1 VNASDPRKPQIVPFL
16 LKKDAQAEAAAIG
29 GKLATYPEALAA
41 AGL

>member
-1 VNASDPRKPQIVPFL
+1 MCIRDR
-16 LKKDAQAEAAAIG
+16 KKDAQAEATAIG